1 MLKRLGLALLATTFL
16 MIGVPAFA
24 APANIS
30 YTVGVCNPSYPQR
43 CVAVAADGSVPVTST
58 PSGTGDVNL
67 KQVNGAAVNVG
78 TGAAGTGT
86 QRVTTSTDSTIG
98 TVTNPVG
105 IKGADGSAIA
115 SVSNP
120 IPVGGLAAAGAT
132 AIGNPI
138 RTGGTD
144 LSGNVQAQGYIATPI
159 GNTNMPSNVP
169 TNGAL
174 PILRNAGSS
183 TYTVNRTFQATAKD
197 LGAGDGIQPVI
208 AFDCDDISTVT
219 PTENNGTYARVSCA
233 DRILLVHEA
242 GNSFTNITTNT
253 DTVVKASAGTL
264 LGLLV
269 NTAGTGSTAAIY
281 NNTTCTGAKIGTF
294 STAAQ
299 TALSALN
306 ISASV
311 GICITTAGAGAAD
324 ITATWR

>member
-58 PSGTGDVNL
+58 PSGTADVNL

-78 TGAAGTGT
+78 AGAAGTGT

-98 TVTNPVG
+98 TVAAVTSITNALPAGSNIIGNVRIDQTTPGTTNGVQVNAALPVG
-105 IKGADGSAIA
+105 TNSIGVVQGNQTHGAAVGS
-115 SVSNP
+115 
-120 IPVGGLAAAGAT
+120 
-132 AIGNPI
+132 
-138 RTGGTD
+138 TGFQPMLYNHTTGVANRAW
-144 LSGNVQAQGYIATPI
+144 SVQAD
-159 GNTNMPSNVP
+159 M
-169 TNGAL
+169 
-174 PILRNAGSS
+174 NAAQSGQ
-183 TYTVNRTFQATAKD
+183 TYAG
-197 LGAGDGIQPVI
+197 LGGQ
-208 AFDCDDISTVT
+208 CDDVSIAAL
-219 PTENNGTYARVSCA
+219 TENNFGQARISCT
-233 DRILLVHEA
+233 DHGLLVHEM

-253 DTVVKASAGTL
+253 DTVIKASAGTL
-264 LGLLV
+264 YGLII
-269 NTAGTGSTAAIY
+269 NTVGTTSTATIY

-294 STAAQ
+294 STVTQ